1 MIFHSLQFGVIVR
14 QIPICLT
21 VLGAV
26 PFSEMADGGTEYQ
39 EIATPLRARND
50 MVVGGLCF
58 CIFLGRDLAWSAGAM
73 PPALLDEFHTP
84 SGN

>member
-26 PFSEMADGGTEYQ
+26 PFTKMSDSITAYQ
-39 EIATPLRARND
+39 EIARR
-50 MVVGGLCF
+50 
-58 CIFLGRDLAWSAGAM
+58 
-73 PPALLDEFHTP
+73 
-84 SGN
+84 